1 MPGLPSLRE
10 RLAAAGLDLPADLVP
25 VIEQRLAPLLAS
37 LDALAALDLGDT
49 EPFSPARRLVDDIGA

>member
-1 MPGLPSLRE
+1 MPGPPSLRE

-49 EPFSPARRLVDDIGA
+49 EPCSARARRRPRRS